1 MFNISNSMNIYKIVW
16 IFTIGSILGYCVEM
30 IWCYVKHGYF
40 ESRKGLI
47 YGPIS
52 PVYGIGGIV
61 LTLILYRFINYNG
74 IIIFFISAIIGGIF
88 EYLCSWVQ
96 EKTLGSVS
104 WDYNSKNLSIH
115 GRTSV
120 EYSVFWGILGVFFL
134 RDIYP
139 LFDKFMGCFSDGA
152 IKIITIIF
160 LVLLIPDIII
170 SALAVR
176 REVARMK
183 GVQAKNALE
192 RFLDRKYPDEFLKKI
207 YPNMIFKFK

>member
-1 MFNISNSMNIYKIVW
+1 MFNINNVINIYKLIW

-30 IWCYVKHGYF
+30 IWCYIRNGHF

-61 LTLILYRFINYNG
+61 LTLLLYRFINYNG
-74 IIIFFISAIIGGIF
+74 IIIFFISAIIGGVF

-96 EKTLGSVS
+96 EKAFGSVS
-104 WDYNSKNLSIH
+104 WDYDSKNLSIN

-139 LFDKFMGCFSDGA
+139 LFDKFMSYFSDGT
-152 IKIITIIF
+152 IKILTIIF
-160 LVLLIPDIII
+160 LVFLIPDIII

-183 GVQAKNALE
+183 GVQAKNALD
-192 RFLDRKYPDEFLKKI
+192 RFLDKKYPDEFLKKI
-207 YPNMIFKFK
+207 YPNMIFK

>member
-1 MFNISNSMNIYKIVW
+1 MDISSTINVYKIIW

-30 IWCYVKHGYF
+30 IWCYVRNGHF

-52 PVYGIGGIV
+52 PVYGIGGV
-61 LTLILYRFINYNG
+61 ALTLLLYRFIDYNG
-74 IIIFFISAIIGGIF
+74 IIIFFISAIIGGAF

-96 EKTLGSVS
+96 EKVFGSVS
-104 WDYNSKNLSIH
+104 WEYNSKALSIH

-139 LFDKFMGCFSDGA
+139 LFDKFMGIFSSQTVN
-152 IKIITIIF
+152 IITVIF

-170 SALAVR
+170 SSLAVR

-183 GVQAKNALE
+183 GIKAKNALD
-192 RFLDRKYPDEFLKKI
+192 RFLDKKYTDEFLKKI
-207 YPNMIFKFK
+207 YPNMIFK

>member
-1 MFNISNSMNIYKIVW
+1 MFNINNVINIYKLIW

-30 IWCYVKHGYF
+30 IWCYIRNGHF

-61 LTLILYRFINYNG
+61 LTLLLYRFINYNG
-74 IIIFFISAIIGGIF
+74 IIIFFISAIIGGVF

-96 EKTLGSVS
+96 EKAFGSVS
-104 WDYNSKNLSIH
+104 WDYDSKNLSIN

-139 LFDKFMGCFSDGA
+139 LFDKFMGYFSDGT
-152 IKIITIIF
+152 IKILTIIF
-160 LVLLIPDIII
+160 LVFLIPDIII

-183 GVQAKNALE
+183 GVQARNALD
-192 RFLDRKYPDEFLKKI
+192 RFLDKKYPDEFLKKI
-207 YPNMIFKFK
+207 YPNMIFK

>member
-1 MFNISNSMNIYKIVW
+1 MFNINNVINIYKLIW

-30 IWCYVKHGYF
+30 LWCYIRNGHF

-61 LTLILYRFINYNG
+61 LTLLLYRFINYNG
-74 IIIFFISAIIGGIF
+74 IIIFFISAIIGGVF

-96 EKTLGSVS
+96 EKAFGSVS
-104 WDYNSKNLSIH
+104 WDYDSKNLSIN

-139 LFDKFMGCFSDGA
+139 LFDKFMSYFSDGT
-152 IKIITIIF
+152 IKILTIIF
-160 LVLLIPDIII
+160 LVFLIPDIII

-183 GVQAKNALE
+183 GVQARNALD
-192 RFLDRKYPDEFLKKI
+192 RFLDKKYPDEFLKKI
-207 YPNMIFKFK
+207 YPNMIFK

>member
-1 MFNISNSMNIYKIVW
+1 KLIW
-16 IFTIGSILGYCVEM
+16 IFVIGSILGYCVEM
-30 IWCYVKHGYF
+30 LWCYVRNGHF

-61 LTLILYRFINYNG
+61 LTLLLYRFVNYNG
-74 IIIFFISAIIGGIF
+74 IIIFFITAIIGGIF

-96 EKTLGSVS
+96 EKAFGSVS
-104 WDYNSKNLSIH
+104 WDYNNKNLSIH

-139 LFDKFMGCFSDGA
+139 LFDKFIGDFSDKT
-152 IKIITIIF
+152 IKILTVVF
-160 LVLLIPDIII
+160 LVFLIPDIII

-183 GVQAKNALE
+183 GVQAKNALD
-192 RFLDRKYPDEFLKKI
+192 RFLDKKYPDEFLKKI
-207 YPNMIFKFK
+207 YPNMIFK

>member
-1 MFNISNSMNIYKIVW
+1 MDISSTINIYKIIW

-30 IWCYVKHGYF
+30 IWCYVRNGHF

-52 PVYGIGGIV
+52 PVYGIGGV
-61 LTLILYRFINYNG
+61 ALTLLLYRFIDYNG
-74 IIIFFISAIIGGIF
+74 IIIFFISAIIGGAF

-96 EKTLGSVS
+96 EKVFGSVS
-104 WDYNSKNLSIH
+104 WEYNSKALSIH

-139 LFDKFMGCFSDGA
+139 FSNNKNNHSN
-152 IKIITIIF
+152 IFSTFNTRYHNIIF
-160 LVLLIPDIII
+160 
-170 SALAVR
+170 SC
-176 REVARMK
+176 K
-183 GVQAKNALE
+183 E
-192 RFLDRKYPDEFLKKI
+192 RSSKDEGNKS
-207 YPNMIFKFK
+207 

>member
-1 MFNISNSMNIYKIVW
+1 MFNINNVINIYKLIW

-30 IWCYVKHGYF
+30 LWCYIRNGHF

-61 LTLILYRFINYNG
+61 LTLLLYRFINYNG
-74 IIIFFISAIIGGIF
+74 IIIFFISAIIGGVF

-96 EKTLGSVS
+96 EKAFGSVS
-104 WDYNSKNLSIH
+104 WDYDSKNLSIN

-139 LFDKFMGCFSDGA
+139 LFDKFMGYFSDGT
-152 IKIITIIF
+152 IKILTIIF
-160 LVLLIPDIII
+160 LVFLIPDIII

-183 GVQAKNALE
+183 GVQARNALD
-192 RFLDRKYPDEFLKKI
+192 RFLDKKYPDEFLKKI
-207 YPNMIFKFK
+207 YPNMIFKQ

>member
-1 MFNISNSMNIYKIVW
+1 MFNINNVINIYKLIW

-30 IWCYVKHGYF
+30 LWCYIRNGHF

-61 LTLILYRFINYNG
+61 LTLLLYRFVNYNG
-74 IIIFFISAIIGGIF
+74 IIIFFITAIIGGVF

-96 EKTLGSVS
+96 EKAFGSVS
-104 WDYNSKNLSIH
+104 WDYDSKNLSIN

-139 LFDKFMGCFSDGA
+139 LFDKFMGYFSDGT
-152 IKIITIIF
+152 IKILTIIF
-160 LVLLIPDIII
+160 LVFLIPDIII

-183 GVQAKNALE
+183 GVQAKNALD
-192 RFLDRKYPDEFLKKI
+192 RFLDKKYPDEFLKKI
-207 YPNMIFKFK
+207 YPNMIFK

>member
-1 MFNISNSMNIYKIVW
+1 MFNINNVINIYKLIW

-30 IWCYVKHGYF
+30 LWCYIRNGHF

-61 LTLILYRFINYNG
+61 LTLLLYRFINYNG
-74 IIIFFISAIIGGIF
+74 IIIFFISAIIGGVF

-96 EKTLGSVS
+96 EKAFGSVS
-104 WDYNSKNLSIH
+104 WDYDSKNLSIN

-139 LFDKFMGCFSDGA
+139 LFDKFMGYFSDGT
-152 IKIITIIF
+152 IKILTIIF
-160 LVLLIPDIII
+160 LVFLIPDIII

-183 GVQAKNALE
+183 GVQAKNALD
-192 RFLDRKYPDEFLKKI
+192 RFLDKKYTDEFLKKI
-207 YPNMIFKFK
+207 YPNMIFK

>member
-1 MFNISNSMNIYKIVW
+1 MFNINNVINIYKLIW

-30 IWCYVKHGYF
+30 LWCYIRNGHF

-61 LTLILYRFINYNG
+61 LTLLLYRFINYNG
-74 IIIFFISAIIGGIF
+74 IIIFFISAIIGGVF

-96 EKTLGSVS
+96 EKAFGSVS
-104 WDYNSKNLSIH
+104 WDYDSKNLSIN

-139 LFDKFMGCFSDGA
+139 LFDKFMGYFSDGT
-152 IKIITIIF
+152 IKILTIIF
-160 LVLLIPDIII
+160 LVFLIPDIII

-183 GVQAKNALE
+183 DVQARNALD
-192 RFLDRKYPDEFLKKI
+192 RFLDKKYPDEFLKKI
-207 YPNMIFKFK
+207 YPNMIFK

>member
-1 MFNISNSMNIYKIVW
+1 MFNINNVINIYKLIW

-30 IWCYVKHGYF
+30 LWCYIRNGHF

-61 LTLILYRFINYNG
+61 LTLLLYRFVNYNG
-74 IIIFFISAIIGGIF
+74 IIIFFITAIIGGIF

-96 EKTLGSVS
+96 EKAFGSVS
-104 WDYNSKNLSIH
+104 WDYDSKNLSIN

-139 LFDKFMGCFSDGA
+139 LFDKFMGYFSDGT
-152 IKIITIIF
+152 IKILTIIF
-160 LVLLIPDIII
+160 LVFLIPDIII

-183 GVQAKNALE
+183 GIQAKNALD
-192 RFLDRKYPDEFLKKI
+192 RFLDKKYPDEFLKKI
-207 YPNMIFKFK
+207 YPNMIFK

>member
-1 MFNISNSMNIYKIVW
+1 MFNISNPINIYKLIW
-16 IFTIGSILGYCVEM
+16 IFVIGSILGYCVEM
-30 IWCYVKHGYF
+30 LWCYVRNGHF

-61 LTLILYRFINYNG
+61 LTLLLYRFVNYNG
-74 IIIFFISAIIGGIF
+74 IIIFFITAIIGGIF

-96 EKTLGSVS
+96 EKAFGSVS
-104 WDYNSKNLSIH
+104 WDYNNKNLSIH

-139 LFDKFMGCFSDGA
+139 LFDKFIGDFSDKT
-152 IKIITIIF
+152 IKILTVVF
-160 LVLLIPDIII
+160 LVFLIPDIII

-183 GVQAKNALE
+183 GVQAKNALD
-192 RFLDRKYPDEFLKKI
+192 RFLDKKYPDEFLKKI
-207 YPNMIFKFK
+207 YPNMIFK

>member
-1 MFNISNSMNIYKIVW
+1 MFNINNVINIYKLIW

-30 IWCYVKHGYF
+30 LWCYIRNGHF

-61 LTLILYRFINYNG
+61 LTLLLYRFINYNG
-74 IIIFFISAIIGGIF
+74 IIIFFISAIIGGVF

-96 EKTLGSVS
+96 EKAFGSVS
-104 WDYNSKNLSIH
+104 WDYDSKNLSIN

-139 LFDKFMGCFSDGA
+139 LFDKFMGYFSDGT
-152 IKIITIIF
+152 IKILTIIF
-160 LVLLIPDIII
+160 LVFLIPDIII

-183 GVQAKNALE
+183 GVQARNALD
-192 RFLDRKYPDEFLKKI
+192 RFLDKKYPDEFLKKI
-207 YPNMIFKFK
+207 YPNMIFK

>member
-1 MFNISNSMNIYKIVW
+1 MFNINNVINIYKLIW
-16 IFTIGSILGYCVEM
+16 IFTVGSILGYCVEM
-30 IWCYVKHGYF
+30 LWCYIRNGHF

-61 LTLILYRFINYNG
+61 LTLLLYRFVNYNG
-74 IIIFFISAIIGGIF
+74 IIIFFISAIIGGVF

-96 EKTLGSVS
+96 EKAFGSVS
-104 WDYNSKNLSIH
+104 WDYDSKNLSIN

-139 LFDKFMGCFSDGA
+139 LFDKFMGYFSDET
-152 IKIITIIF
+152 IKILTIIF
-160 LVLLIPDIII
+160 LVFLIPDIII

-183 GVQAKNALE
+183 DVQAKNALD
-192 RFLDRKYPDEFLKKI
+192 RFLDKKYPDEFLKKI
-207 YPNMIFKFK
+207 YPNMIFK

>member
-1 MFNISNSMNIYKIVW
+1 MFNINNVINIYKLIW

-30 IWCYVKHGYF
+30 LWCYIRNGHF

-61 LTLILYRFINYNG
+61 LTLLLYRFINYNG
-74 IIIFFISAIIGGIF
+74 IIIFFISAIIGGVF

-96 EKTLGSVS
+96 EKAFGSVS
-104 WDYNSKNLSIH
+104 WDYDSKNLSIN

-139 LFDKFMGCFSDGA
+139 LFDKFMGYFSDET
-152 IKIITIIF
+152 IKILTIIF
-160 LVLLIPDIII
+160 LVFLIPDIII

-183 GVQAKNALE
+183 GVQAKNALD
-192 RFLDRKYPDEFLKKI
+192 RFLDKKYTDEFLKKI
-207 YPNMIFKFK
+207 YPNMIFK

>member
-1 MFNISNSMNIYKIVW
+1 MFNINNVINIYKLIW

-30 IWCYVKHGYF
+30 LWCYIRNGHF

-61 LTLILYRFINYNG
+61 LTLLLYRFVNYNG
-74 IIIFFISAIIGGIF
+74 IIIFFITAIIGGVF

-96 EKTLGSVS
+96 EKAFGSVS
-104 WDYNSKNLSIH
+104 WDYNSKNLSIN

-139 LFDKFMGCFSDGA
+139 LFDKFMGYFSDGT
-152 IKIITIIF
+152 IKILTIIF
-160 LVLLIPDIII
+160 LVFLIPDIII

-183 GVQAKNALE
+183 GVQAKNALD
-192 RFLDRKYPDEFLKKI
+192 RFLDKKYPDEFLKKI
-207 YPNMIFKFK
+207 YPNMIFK